1 MRDRRTVL
9 IVLLSFLSAF
19 LGASMAIL
27 VTGTLRNPSV
37 PSVPPVAQRSAVPW
51 SSGPSSVPAPTA
63 PALSVPVP
71 ETTPPTSRAA
81 PDAPTASLRYEA
93 AVQKMIAGRLE
104 DAQGDFLQILL
115 TSHPPVDPRVMQGL
129 VRVRRQMAHD
139 DPTVLRRQAA
149 AYRQAIAQGTKTGE
163 GYTPAAMDL
172 LAEAS
177 LRAANELA
185 PAQSDTRQGRS
196 SEPTAAAPPLL
207 RPVQEPTAV
216 PLKPGSSAVLGKAEP
231 GVPPAS
237 LITYTVRSGDSL
249 FLIAKRF
256 GVTVR
261 ALTEHNRLTSQ
272 QLQVGQQLRI
282 PAPNPPQRA
291 APPPASAPPPPQ
303 AVAASPAPTPP
314 PPQAVATPPAPAAP
328 PPQAVATPPPPT
340 PPVPAPVAPTPVPAP
355 ALVPL
360 PPLSATGSFYT
371 VQIGPI
377 GDPDRAS
384 EIAGELTLGGFVP
397 RTSRR
402 EEPVR
407 YRVVTDPLLRE
418 IAERRATALAQQD
431 FRPGVRLL
439 AGGLAQLD
447 FGVFP
452 SQEGAAALAKRVRTI
467 GYSANVAREGGSFYA
482 ITLGPHQRPAVDAIA
497 KIIARFTVGIIVT
510 AVP

>member
-19 LGASMAIL
+19 LGAFMAIL
-27 VTGTLRNPSV
+27 LTGTLRNPSV
-37 PSVPPVAQRSAVPW
+37 PAVPLVAQRSAVP
-51 SSGPSSVPAPTA
+51 SSSVPSPAPRAPTA
-63 PALSVPVP
+63 AIPAP
-71 ETTPPTSRAA
+71 ETTPPTSPAA
-81 PDAPTASLRYEA
+81 PDVATPSLRYEA

-129 VRVRRQMAHD
+129 VRVRRQLAHD
-139 DPTVLRRQAA
+139 DPAVLRRQAA

-185 PAQSDTRQGRS
+185 PAQSDRPQSRS
-196 SEPTAAAPPLL
+196 PELTAAAPPLL

-216 PLKPGSSAVLGKAEP
+216 PLKPGSSAVLGKTEP
-231 GVPPAS
+231 GVPPPS
-237 LITYTVRSGDSL
+237 LITYTVRPGDSL
-249 FLIAKRF
+249 FLIAQRF
-256 GVTVR
+256 GVTLR
-261 ALTEHNRLTSQ
+261 ALSEHNQLTSDR
-272 QLQVGQQLRI
+272 LQVGQQLRI
-282 PAPNPPQRA
+282 PAPSPPQRA
-291 APPPASAPPPPQ
+291 APPPAPAASSPQPVGTPSTPNPPQ
-303 AVAASPAPTPP
+303 AAAPA
-314 PPQAVATPPAPAAP
+314 PAPAAP
-328 PPQAVATPPPPT
+328 PPQAVATPSPPA
-340 PPVPAPVAPTPVPAP
+340 PPVTAPVAPTPAPAP
-355 ALVPL
+355 ASVSL

-418 IAERRATALAQQD
+418 IAQRRAAALAQQD
-431 FRPGVRLL
+431 FRAGVRLL
-439 AGGLAQLD
+439 SGGLAQLD
-447 FGVFP
+447 FGAFP
-452 SQEGAAALAKRVRTI
+452 SQEGADALAKRVRTI
-467 GYSANVAREGGSFYA
+467 GYTANVAREGGSFYV
-482 ITLGPHQRPAVDAIA
+482 ITLGPHQRPAVDEIA
-497 KIIARFTVGIIVT
+497 KIIARFTVGISVT
-510 AVP
+510 AAP